1 MSGWLQLLATSAFVA
16 GLMGG
21 AHCAAMC
28 GGLVGAACGARQEQR
43 LKYALAYNLGRI
55 ASYAAAG
62 ALAGAVGQAG
72 LLLRGGPALQSAML
86 ALASGALIMLGLY
99 LSGAAPFMR
108 VVEGAGT
115 VLWRGIQPYSRWF
128 LPVNSV
134 PRALGLGALWGWL
147 PCGMVYAVLLTA
159 LATGSAWQGALV
171 MLAFGMGTLPNLLA
185 FAVFFD
191 RLAKWR
197 SARPVRILA
206 GATLALFGV
215 IGIVGLVQPNALAS
229 DGLFCRYIPGL
240 AALMH

>member
-1 MSGWLQLLATSAFVA
+1 MTGWLQLLMTGAFVA

-28 GGLVGAACGARQEQR
+28 GGLVGAACGRR
-43 LKYALAYNLGRI
+43 DRVLRYALAYNAGRI

-62 ALAGAVGQAG
+62 ALAGAMGQAG
-72 LLLRGGPALQSAML
+72 LWLRGGPALQAVMI
-86 ALASGALIMLGLY
+86 ALASGALLVLGLY
-99 LSGAAPFMR
+99 LSGVAPFMR
-108 VVEGAGT
+108 KVEAAGI

-159 LATGSAWQGALV
+159 LASGSAWHGALV
-171 MLAFGMGTLPNLLA
+171 MLAFGVGTLPNLLA
-185 FAVFFD
+185 LAVFFE

-197 SARPVRILA
+197 NARPVRILA
-206 GATLALFGV
+206 GGTLAVFGG
-215 IGIVGLVQPNALAS
+215 IGLLGLVHPAALAS
-229 DGLFCRYIPGL
+229 DGFVCRYIPGL
-240 AALMH
+240 AALVQ